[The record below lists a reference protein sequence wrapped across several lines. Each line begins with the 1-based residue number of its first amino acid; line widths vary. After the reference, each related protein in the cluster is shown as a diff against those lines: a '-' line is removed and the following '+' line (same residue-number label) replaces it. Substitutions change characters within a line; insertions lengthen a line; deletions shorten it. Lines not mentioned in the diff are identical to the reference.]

1 MKFYKRIL
9 ALTLSISF
17 VFANIQSVNAIS
29 SVEKIQGKNKY
40 EIAGKIADK
49 NAYKT
54 AILINTSNSIAD
66 GLSASGLAGALN
78 APILLTEKNTIPT
91 ETYARLKN
99 VSKVYIIGGTY
110 SISTSVENSL
120 KSKKM
125 KVVRIKGNDRIK
137 TSYNVAKEI
146 NSIKKVD
153 EVILT
158 NAYKGEADTISA
170 APVSVRDIA
179 PIVLTDGKSVPFSTS
194 NVKTYAVGGS
204 ISMSTSLVNKTNAKR
219 LGGSDRYDTNKKVIK
234 EFYPDA
240 SEFYLSDG
248 YDLVNALTGSTIAK
262 ENPIVLVSESSDKS
276 ILAGAD
282 KITRLGSISDSV
294 YNKCVSAAQN
304 NGDSSTKGESP
315 MKNETSILGQPTA
328 SLEACLKWAKSKKAN
343 DLFIELIPILYDTAV
358 QEGVNPV
365 LAVAQSAKETG
376 FCNFGG
382 VLDASFKNP
391 CGLKTSVG
399 GSDTDKNAHSRFDT
413 WEEGILAQIQH
424 LCLYAGQDG
433 YPLSNPVDPRH
444 EKSLFGKA
452 KTVESLSN
460 NWAGGQYGQ
469 DLVRMMGEIEAT
481 K

>member
-1 MKFYKRIL
+1 MRTIRSVL
-9 ALTLSISF
+9 ALGLTLAIFLINVPNVDALTSDTIKGN
-17 VFANIQSVNAIS
+17 NI
-29 SVEKIQGKNKY
+29 Y
-40 EIAGKIADK
+40 ETAGLIADK
-49 NAYKT
+49 KSYDT
-54 AILINTSNSIAD
+54 AIMVNMDNSIAD
-66 GLSASGLAGALN
+66 GLSASGLAGAVD
-78 APILLTEKNTIPT
+78 APILLAQKNKIPN
-91 ETYARLKN
+91 ETKQRLKN
-99 VSKVYIIGGTY
+99 VKKIYIIGKEL
-110 SISTSVENSL
+110 SISKSVETEL
-120 KSKKM
+120 KNTGAQ
-125 KVVRIKGNDRIK
+125 VTRLGGDDRIK
-137 TSYNVAKEI
+137 TSYSVAKEV
-146 NSIKKVD
+146 NGIKKVD

>member
-1 MKFYKRIL
+1 MRTIRRVL
-9 ALTLSISF
+9 ALGLTLAIFLINVPNVDALTSDTIKGN
-17 VFANIQSVNAIS
+17 NI
-29 SVEKIQGKNKY
+29 Y
-40 EIAGKIADK
+40 ETAGSIADK
-49 NAYKT
+49 KSYDT
-54 AILINTSNSIAD
+54 AIMVNMDNSIAD
-66 GLSASGLAGALN
+66 GLSASGLAGAVD
-78 APILLTEKNTIPT
+78 APILLAQKNKIPS
-91 ETYARLKN
+91 ETKQRLKN
-99 VSKVYIIGGTY
+99 VKKIYIIGKEL
-110 SISTSVENSL
+110 SISKSVENEL
-120 KSKKM
+120 KNTGAQ
-125 KVVRIKGNDRIK
+125 VTRLGGDDRIK
-137 TSYNVAKEI
+137 TSYSVAKEV
-146 NSIKKVD
+146 NGIKKVD

-294 YNKCVSAAQN
+294 YNKCVSVAQN
-304 NGDSSTKGESP
+304 NGDSSTKGDSP

>member
-1 MKFYKRIL
+1 MRTIRRVL
-9 ALTLSISF
+9 ALGLTLAIFLINVPNVDALTSDTIKGN
-17 VFANIQSVNAIS
+17 NI
-29 SVEKIQGKNKY
+29 Y
-40 EIAGKIADK
+40 ETAGLIADK
-49 NAYKT
+49 KSYDT
-54 AILINTSNSIAD
+54 AIMVNMDNSIAD
-66 GLSASGLAGALN
+66 GLSASGLAGAVD
-78 APILLTEKNTIPT
+78 APILLAQKNKIPN
-91 ETYARLKN
+91 ETKQRLKN
-99 VSKVYIIGGTY
+99 VKKIYIIGKEL
-110 SISTSVENSL
+110 SISKSVETEL
-120 KSKKM
+120 KNTGAQ
-125 KVVRIKGNDRIK
+125 VTRLGGDDRIK
-137 TSYNVAKEI
+137 TSYSVAKEV
-146 NSIKKVD
+146 NGIKKVD

-304 NGDSSTKGESP
+304 NSDSSTKGESP

>member
-1 MKFYKRIL
+1 MRTIRRVL
-9 ALTLSISF
+9 ALGLTLAIFLINVPNVDALTSDTIKGN
-17 VFANIQSVNAIS
+17 NI
-29 SVEKIQGKNKY
+29 Y
-40 EIAGKIADK
+40 ETAGLIADK
-49 NAYKT
+49 KSYDT
-54 AILINTSNSIAD
+54 AIMVNMDNSIAD
-66 GLSASGLAGALN
+66 GLSASGLAGAVD
-78 APILLTEKNTIPT
+78 APILLAQKNKIPN
-91 ETYARLKN
+91 ETKQRLKN
-99 VSKVYIIGGTY
+99 VKKIYIIGKEL
-110 SISTSVENSL
+110 SISKSVETEL
-120 KSKKM
+120 KNTGAQAT
-125 KVVRIKGNDRIK
+125 RLGGDDRIK
-137 TSYNVAKEI
+137 TSYSVAKEV
-146 NSIKKVD
+146 NGIKKVD

>member
-1 MKFYKRIL
+1 MRTIRRVL
-9 ALTLSISF
+9 ALGLTLAIFLINVPNVDALTSDTIKGN
-17 VFANIQSVNAIS
+17 NI
-29 SVEKIQGKNKY
+29 Y
-40 EIAGKIADK
+40 ETAGLIADK
-49 NAYKT
+49 KSYDT
-54 AILINTSNSIAD
+54 AIMVNMDNSIAD
-66 GLSASGLAGALN
+66 GLSASGLVGAVD
-78 APILLTEKNTIPT
+78 APILLAQKNKIPN
-91 ETYARLKN
+91 ETKQRLKN
-99 VSKVYIIGGTY
+99 VKKIYIIGKEL
-110 SISTSVENSL
+110 SISKSVETEL
-120 KSKKM
+120 KNTGAQ
-125 KVVRIKGNDRIK
+125 VTRLGGDDRIK
-137 TSYNVAKEI
+137 TSYSVAKEV
-146 NSIKKVD
+146 NGIKKVD

>member
-1 MKFYKRIL
+1 MRTIRRVL
-9 ALTLSISF
+9 ALGLTLAIFLINVPNVDALTSDTIKGN
-17 VFANIQSVNAIS
+17 NI
-29 SVEKIQGKNKY
+29 Y
-40 EIAGKIADK
+40 ETAGLIADK
-49 NAYKT
+49 KSYDT
-54 AILINTSNSIAD
+54 AIMVNMDNSIAD
-66 GLSASGLAGALN
+66 GLSASGLAGAVD
-78 APILLTEKNTIPT
+78 APILLAQKNKIPN
-91 ETYARLKN
+91 ETKQRLKN
-99 VSKVYIIGGTY
+99 VKKIYIIGKEL
-110 SISTSVENSL
+110 SISKSVETEL
-120 KSKKM
+120 KNTGAQ
-125 KVVRIKGNDRIK
+125 VTRLGGDDRIK
-137 TSYNVAKEI
+137 TSYSVAKEV
-146 NSIKKVD
+146 NGIKKVD

-469 DLVRMMGEIEAT
+469 DLVRMMGVRMLA
-481 K
+481 

>member
-1 MKFYKRIL
+1 MRTIRRVL
-9 ALTLSISF
+9 ALGLTLAIFLINVPNVDALTSDTIKGN
-17 VFANIQSVNAIS
+17 NI
-29 SVEKIQGKNKY
+29 Y
-40 EIAGKIADK
+40 ETAGLIADK
-49 NAYKT
+49 KSYDT
-54 AILINTSNSIAD
+54 AIMVNMDNSIAD
-66 GLSASGLAGALN
+66 GLSASGLAGAVD
-78 APILLTEKNTIPT
+78 APILLAQKNKIPN
-91 ETYARLKN
+91 ETKQRLKN
-99 VSKVYIIGGTY
+99 VKKIYIIGKEL
-110 SISTSVENSL
+110 SISKSVETEL
-120 KSKKM
+120 KNTGAQ
-125 KVVRIKGNDRIK
+125 VTRLGGDDRIK
-137 TSYNVAKEI
+137 TSYSVAKEV
-146 NSIKKVD
+146 SGIKKVD

-179 PIVLTDGKSVPFSTS
+179 PIVLTDGKSVSFSTS

>member
-1 MKFYKRIL
+1 MRTIRRVL
-9 ALTLSISF
+9 ALGLTLAIFLINVPNVDALTSDTIKGN
-17 VFANIQSVNAIS
+17 NI
-29 SVEKIQGKNKY
+29 Y
-40 EIAGKIADK
+40 ETAGLIADK
-49 NAYKT
+49 KSYDT
-54 AILINTSNSIAD
+54 AIMVNMDNSIAD
-66 GLSASGLAGALN
+66 GLSASGLAGAVD
-78 APILLTEKNTIPT
+78 APILLAQKNKIPN
-91 ETYARLKN
+91 ETKQRLKN
-99 VSKVYIIGGTY
+99 VKKIYIIGKEL
-110 SISTSVENSL
+110 SISKSVETEL
-120 KSKKM
+120 KNTGAQ
-125 KVVRIKGNDRIK
+125 VTRLGGDDRIK
-137 TSYNVAKEI
+137 TSYSVAKEV
-146 NSIKKVD
+146 SGIKKVD

-234 EFYPDA
+234 EFYTDA

>member
-1 MKFYKRIL
+1 MRTIRRVL
-9 ALTLSISF
+9 ALGLTLAIFLINVPNVAALTSDTIKGN
-17 VFANIQSVNAIS
+17 NI
-29 SVEKIQGKNKY
+29 Y
-40 EIAGKIADK
+40 ETAGLIADK
-49 NAYKT
+49 KSYDT
-54 AILINTSNSIAD
+54 AIMVNMDNSIAD
-66 GLSASGLAGALN
+66 GLSASGLAGAVD
-78 APILLTEKNTIPT
+78 APILLAQKNKIPN
-91 ETYARLKN
+91 ETKQRLKN
-99 VSKVYIIGGTY
+99 VKKIYIIGKEL
-110 SISTSVENSL
+110 SISKSVETEL
-120 KSKKM
+120 KNTGAQ
-125 KVVRIKGNDRIK
+125 VTRLGGDDRIK
-137 TSYNVAKEI
+137 TSYSVAKEV
-146 NSIKKVD
+146 SGIKKVD

>member
-1 MKFYKRIL
+1 MRTIRRVL
-9 ALTLSISF
+9 ALGLTLAIFLINVPNVDALTSDTIKGN
-17 VFANIQSVNAIS
+17 NI
-29 SVEKIQGKNKY
+29 Y
-40 EIAGKIADK
+40 ETAGLIADK
-49 NAYKT
+49 KSYDT
-54 AILINTSNSIAD
+54 AIMVNMDNSIAD
-66 GLSASGLAGALN
+66 GLSASGLAGAVD
-78 APILLTEKNTIPT
+78 APILLAQKNKIPN
-91 ETYARLKN
+91 ETKQRLKN
-99 VSKVYIIGGTY
+99 VKKIYIIGKEL
-110 SISTSVENSL
+110 SISKSVETEL
-120 KSKKM
+120 KNTEAQ
-125 KVVRIKGNDRIK
+125 VTRLGGDDRIK
-137 TSYNVAKEI
+137 TSYSVAKEV
-146 NSIKKVD
+146 NGIKKVD

>member
-1 MKFYKRIL
+1 MRTIRRVL
-9 ALTLSISF
+9 ALGLTLAIFLINVPNVDALTSDTIKGN
-17 VFANIQSVNAIS
+17 NI
-29 SVEKIQGKNKY
+29 Y
-40 EIAGKIADK
+40 ETAGSIADK
-49 NAYKT
+49 KSYDT
-54 AILINTSNSIAD
+54 AIMVNMDNSIAD
-66 GLSASGLAGALN
+66 GLSASGLAGAVD
-78 APILLTEKNTIPT
+78 APILLAQKNKIPS
-91 ETYARLKN
+91 ETKQRLKN
-99 VSKVYIIGGTY
+99 VKKIYIIGKEL
-110 SISTSVENSL
+110 SISKSVENEL
-120 KSKKM
+120 KNTGAQ
-125 KVVRIKGNDRIK
+125 VTRLGGDDRIK
-137 TSYNVAKEI
+137 TSYSVAKEV
-146 NSIKKVD
+146 NGIKKVD

-294 YNKCVSAAQN
+294 YNKCVSVAQN
-304 NGDSSTKGESP
+304 NGDSSTKGDSP

-433 YPLSNPVDPRH
+433 
-444 EKSLFGKA
+444 
-452 KTVESLSN
+452 
-460 NWAGGQYGQ
+460 
-469 DLVRMMGEIEAT
+469 
-481 K
+481 

>member
-1 MKFYKRIL
+1 MRTIRRVLTLGLTLAIFLINVPNVN
-9 ALTLSISF
+9 ALTSDTIKGN
-17 VFANIQSVNAIS
+17 NI
-29 SVEKIQGKNKY
+29 Y
-40 EIAGKIADK
+40 ETAGLIADK
-49 NAYKT
+49 KSYDT
-54 AILINTSNSIAD
+54 AIMVNMDNSIAD
-66 GLSASGLAGALN
+66 GLSASGLAGAVD
-78 APILLTEKNTIPT
+78 APILLAQKNKIPN
-91 ETYARLKN
+91 ETRQRLKN
-99 VSKVYIIGGTY
+99 VKKIYIIGKEL
-110 SISTSVENSL
+110 SISKSVETEL
-120 KSKKM
+120 KKTGAQ
-125 KVVRIKGNDRIK
+125 VTRLGGDDRIK
-137 TSYNVAKEI
+137 TSYSVAKEV
-146 NSIKKVD
+146 SGIKKVD

-170 APVSVRDIA
+170 APVSVRDVA

-294 YNKCVSAAQN
+294 YNKCVSSAQN
-304 NGDSSTKGESP
+304 NGDSSTKGDSP

-328 SLEACLKWAKSKKAN
+328 SLEACLKWAKSKRAN

-469 DLVRMMGEIEAT
+469 DLVRMMREIEST

>member
-1 MKFYKRIL
+1 MRTIRRVL
-9 ALTLSISF
+9 ALGLTLAIFLINVPNVDALTSDTIKGN
-17 VFANIQSVNAIS
+17 NI
-29 SVEKIQGKNKY
+29 Y
-40 EIAGKIADK
+40 ETAGLIADK
-49 NAYKT
+49 KSYDT
-54 AILINTSNSIAD
+54 AIMVNMDNSIAD
-66 GLSASGLAGALN
+66 GLSASGLAGAVD
-78 APILLTEKNTIPT
+78 APILLAQKNKIPN
-91 ETYARLKN
+91 ETKQRLKN
-99 VSKVYIIGGTY
+99 VKKIYIIGKEL
-110 SISTSVENSL
+110 SISKSVETEL
-120 KSKKM
+120 KNTGAQ
-125 KVVRIKGNDRIK
+125 VTRLGGDDRIK
-137 TSYNVAKEI
+137 TSYSVAKEV
-146 NSIKKVD
+146 NGIKKVD

-170 APVSVRDIA
+170 APVSVRDID

>member
-1 MKFYKRIL
+1 MRTIRRVL
-9 ALTLSISF
+9 ALGLTLAIFLINVPNVDALTSDTIKGN
-17 VFANIQSVNAIS
+17 NI
-29 SVEKIQGKNKY
+29 Y
-40 EIAGKIADK
+40 ETAGLIADK
-49 NAYKT
+49 KSYDT
-54 AILINTSNSIAD
+54 AIMVNMDNSIAD
-66 GLSASGLAGALN
+66 GLSASGLAGAVD
-78 APILLTEKNTIPT
+78 APILLAQKNKIPN
-91 ETYARLKN
+91 ETKQRLKN
-99 VSKVYIIGGTY
+99 VKKIYIIGKEL
-110 SISTSVENSL
+110 SISKSVETEL
-120 KSKKM
+120 KSTGAQ
-125 KVVRIKGNDRIK
+125 VTRLGGDDRIK
-137 TSYNVAKEI
+137 TSYSVAKEV
-146 NSIKKVD
+146 NGIKKVD

-219 LGGSDRYDTNKKVIK
+219 LGGLDRYDTNKKVIK

-240 SEFYLSDG
+240 PEFYLSDG

>member
-1 MKFYKRIL
+1 MRTIRRVL
-9 ALTLSISF
+9 ALGLTLAIFLINVPNVDALTSDTIKGN
-17 VFANIQSVNAIS
+17 NI
-29 SVEKIQGKNKY
+29 Y
-40 EIAGKIADK
+40 ETAGLIADK
-49 NAYKT
+49 KSYDT
-54 AILINTSNSIAD
+54 AIMVNMDNSIAD
-66 GLSASGLAGALN
+66 GLSASGLAGAVD
-78 APILLTEKNTIPT
+78 APILLAQKNKIPN
-91 ETYARLKN
+91 ETKQRLKN
-99 VSKVYIIGGTY
+99 VKKIYIIGKEL
-110 SISTSVENSL
+110 SISKSVETEL
-120 KSKKM
+120 KNTGAQ
-125 KVVRIKGNDRIK
+125 VTRLGGDDRIK
-137 TSYNVAKEI
+137 TSYSVAKEV
-146 NSIKKVD
+146 NGIKKVD

-452 KTVESLSN
+452 KT
-460 NWAGGQYGQ
+460 
-469 DLVRMMGEIEAT
+469 
-481 K
+481 

>member
-1 MKFYKRIL
+1 MRTIRRVL
-9 ALTLSISF
+9 ALGLTLAIFLINVPNVDALTSDTIKGN
-17 VFANIQSVNAIS
+17 NI
-29 SVEKIQGKNKY
+29 Y
-40 EIAGKIADK
+40 ETAGLIADK
-49 NAYKT
+49 NSYDT
-54 AILINTSNSIAD
+54 AVMVNMDNSIAD
-66 GLSASGLAGALN
+66 GLSASGLAGAVD
-78 APILLTEKNTIPT
+78 APILLAQKNKIPN
-91 ETYARLKN
+91 ETKQRLKN
-99 VSKVYIIGGTY
+99 VKKIYIIGKEL
-110 SISTSVENSL
+110 SISKSVETEL
-120 KSKKM
+120 KNTGAQ
-125 KVVRIKGNDRIK
+125 VTRLGGDDRIK
-137 TSYNVAKEI
+137 TSYSVAKEV
-146 NSIKKVD
+146 NGIKKVD

>member
-1 MKFYKRIL
+1 MRTIRRVL
-9 ALTLSISF
+9 ALGLTLAIFLINVPNVDALTSDTIKGN
-17 VFANIQSVNAIS
+17 NI
-29 SVEKIQGKNKY
+29 Y
-40 EIAGKIADK
+40 ETAGLIADK
-49 NAYKT
+49 KSYDT
-54 AILINTSNSIAD
+54 AIMVNMDNSIAD
-66 GLSASGLAGALN
+66 GLSASGLAGAVD
-78 APILLTEKNTIPT
+78 APILLAQKNKIPN
-91 ETYARLKN
+91 ETKQRLKN
-99 VSKVYIIGGTY
+99 VKKIYIIGKEL
-110 SISTSVENSL
+110 SISKSVETEL
-120 KSKKM
+120 KNTGAQ
-125 KVVRIKGNDRIK
+125 VTRLGGDDRIK
-137 TSYNVAKEI
+137 TSYSVAKEV
-146 NSIKKVD
+146 NGIKKVD

-424 LCLYAGQDG
+424 LCLYVGQDG

>member
-1 MKFYKRIL
+1 MRTIRRVL
-9 ALTLSISF
+9 ALGLTLAIFLINVPNVDALTSDTIKGN
-17 VFANIQSVNAIS
+17 NI
-29 SVEKIQGKNKY
+29 Y
-40 EIAGKIADK
+40 ETAGLIADK
-49 NAYKT
+49 KSYDT
-54 AILINTSNSIAD
+54 AIMVNMDNSIAD
-66 GLSASGLAGALN
+66 GLSASGLAGAVD
-78 APILLTEKNTIPT
+78 APILLAQKNKIPS
-91 ETYARLKN
+91 ETKQRLKN
-99 VSKVYIIGGTY
+99 VKKIYIIGKEL
-110 SISTSVENSL
+110 SISKSVENEL
-120 KSKKM
+120 KNTGAQ
-125 KVVRIKGNDRIK
+125 VTRLGGDDRIK
-137 TSYNVAKEI
+137 TSYSVAKEV
-146 NSIKKVD
+146 NGIKKVD

-179 PIVLTDGKSVPFSTS
+179 PIVLTDGKSIPFSTS

-294 YNKCVSAAQN
+294 YNKCVSVAQN
-304 NGDSSTKGESP
+304 NGDSSTKGDSP

>member
-1 MKFYKRIL
+1 MRTIRRVL
-9 ALTLSISF
+9 ALGLTLAIFLINVPNVDALTSDTIKGN
-17 VFANIQSVNAIS
+17 NI
-29 SVEKIQGKNKY
+29 Y
-40 EIAGKIADK
+40 ETAGLIADK
-49 NAYKT
+49 KSYDT
-54 AILINTSNSIAD
+54 AIMVNMDNSIAD
-66 GLSASGLAGALN
+66 GLSASGLAGAVD
-78 APILLTEKNTIPT
+78 APILLAQKNKIPN
-91 ETYARLKN
+91 ETKQRLKN
-99 VSKVYIIGGTY
+99 VKKIYIIGKEL
-110 SISTSVENSL
+110 SISKSVETEL
-120 KSKKM
+120 KNTGAQ
-125 KVVRIKGNDRIK
+125 VTRLGGDDRIK
-137 TSYNVAKEI
+137 TSYSVAKEV
-146 NSIKKVD
+146 NGIKKVD

-234 EFYPDA
+234 AFYPDA

>member
-1 MKFYKRIL
+1 MRTIRRVL
-9 ALTLSISF
+9 ALGLTLAIFLINVPNVDALTSDTIKGN
-17 VFANIQSVNAIS
+17 NI
-29 SVEKIQGKNKY
+29 Y
-40 EIAGKIADK
+40 ETAGLIADK
-49 NAYKT
+49 KSYDT
-54 AILINTSNSIAD
+54 AIMVNMDNSIAD
-66 GLSASGLAGALN
+66 GLSASGLAGAVD
-78 APILLTEKNTIPT
+78 APILLAQKNKIPN
-91 ETYARLKN
+91 ETKQRLKN
-99 VSKVYIIGGTY
+99 VKKIYIIGKEL
-110 SISTSVENSL
+110 SISKSVETEL
-120 KSKKM
+120 KNTGAQ
-125 KVVRIKGNDRIK
+125 VTRLGGDDRIK
-137 TSYNVAKEI
+137 TSYSVAKEV
-146 NSIKKVD
+146 NGIKKVD

-444 EKSLFGKA
+444 EKSLLGKA

>member
-1 MKFYKRIL
+1 MRTIRRVL
-9 ALTLSISF
+9 ALGLTLAIFLINVPNVDALTSDTIKGN
-17 VFANIQSVNAIS
+17 NI
-29 SVEKIQGKNKY
+29 Y
-40 EIAGKIADK
+40 ETAGLIADK
-49 NAYKT
+49 KSYDT
-54 AILINTSNSIAD
+54 AIMVNMDNSIAD
-66 GLSASGLAGALN
+66 GLSASGLAGAVD
-78 APILLTEKNTIPT
+78 APILLAQKNKIPN
-91 ETYARLKN
+91 ETKQRLKN
-99 VSKVYIIGGTY
+99 VKKIYIIGKEL
-110 SISTSVENSL
+110 SISKSVETEL
-120 KSKKM
+120 KNTGAQ
-125 KVVRIKGNDRIK
+125 VTRLGGDDRIK
-137 TSYNVAKEI
+137 TSYSVAKEV
-146 NSIKKVD
+146 NGIKKVD

-304 NGDSSTKGESP
+304 MGFVYKRESP

>member
-1 MKFYKRIL
+1 MRTIRRVL
-9 ALTLSISF
+9 ALGLTLAIFLINVPNVDALTSDTIKGN
-17 VFANIQSVNAIS
+17 NI
-29 SVEKIQGKNKY
+29 Y
-40 EIAGKIADK
+40 ETAGLIADK
-49 NAYKT
+49 KSYDT
-54 AILINTSNSIAD
+54 AIMVNMDNSIAD
-66 GLSASGLAGALN
+66 GLSASGLAGAVD
-78 APILLTEKNTIPT
+78 APILLAQKNKIPN
-91 ETYARLKN
+91 ETKQRLKN
-99 VSKVYIIGGTY
+99 VKKIYIIGKEL
-110 SISTSVENSL
+110 SISKSVETEL
-120 KSKKM
+120 KNTGAQ
-125 KVVRIKGNDRIK
+125 VTRLGGDDRIK
-137 TSYNVAKEI
+137 TSYSVAKEV
-146 NSIKKVD
+146 NGIKKVD

-170 APVSVRDIA
+170 APISVRDIA

-328 SLEACLKWAKSKKAN
+328 SLETCLKWAKSKKAN

>member
-1 MKFYKRIL
+1 MRTIRRVL
-9 ALTLSISF
+9 ALGLTLAIFLINVPNVDALTSDTIKGN
-17 VFANIQSVNAIS
+17 NI
-29 SVEKIQGKNKY
+29 Y
-40 EIAGKIADK
+40 ETAGLIADK
-49 NAYKT
+49 KSYDT
-54 AILINTSNSIAD
+54 AIMVNMDNSIAD
-66 GLSASGLAGALN
+66 GLSASGLAGAVD
-78 APILLTEKNTIPT
+78 APILLAQKNKIPN
-91 ETYARLKN
+91 ETKQRLKN
-99 VSKVYIIGGTY
+99 VKKIYIIGKEL
-110 SISTSVENSL
+110 SISKSVETEL
-120 KSKKM
+120 KNTGAQ
-125 KVVRIKGNDRIK
+125 VTRLGGDDRIK
-137 TSYNVAKEI
+137 TSYSVAKEV
-146 NSIKKVD
+146 NGIKKVD

-433 YPLSNPVDPRH
+433 YPLF
-444 EKSLFGKA
+444 KS
-452 KTVESLSN
+452 S
-460 NWAGGQYGQ
+460 
-469 DLVRMMGEIEAT
+469 RP
-481 K
+481 

>member
-1 MKFYKRIL
+1 MRTIRRVL
-9 ALTLSISF
+9 ALGLTLAIFLINVPNVDALTSDTIKGN
-17 VFANIQSVNAIS
+17 NI
-29 SVEKIQGKNKY
+29 Y
-40 EIAGKIADK
+40 ETAGLIADK
-49 NAYKT
+49 KSYDT
-54 AILINTSNSIAD
+54 AIMVNMDNSIAD
-66 GLSASGLAGALN
+66 GLSASGLAGAVE
-78 APILLTEKNTIPT
+78 APILLAQKNKIPN
-91 ETYARLKN
+91 ETKQRLKN
-99 VSKVYIIGGTY
+99 VKKIYIIGKEL
-110 SISTSVENSL
+110 SISKSVETEL
-120 KSKKM
+120 KNTGAQ
-125 KVVRIKGNDRIK
+125 VTRLGGDDRIK
-137 TSYNVAKEI
+137 TSYSVAKEV
-146 NSIKKVD
+146 SGIKKVD

>member
-1 MKFYKRIL
+1 MRTIRRVL
-9 ALTLSISF
+9 ALGLTLAIFLINVPNVDALTSGTIKGN
-17 VFANIQSVNAIS
+17 NI
-29 SVEKIQGKNKY
+29 Y
-40 EIAGKIADK
+40 ETAGLIADK
-49 NAYKT
+49 KSYNT
-54 AILINTSNSIAD
+54 AIMVNMDNSIAD
-66 GLSASGLAGALN
+66 GLSASGLAGAVD
-78 APILLTEKNTIPT
+78 APILLAQKNKIPN
-91 ETYARLKN
+91 ETKQRLKN
-99 VSKVYIIGGTY
+99 VKKIYIIGKEL
-110 SISTSVENSL
+110 SISKSVETEL
-120 KSKKM
+120 KNTGAQ
-125 KVVRIKGNDRIK
+125 VTRLGGDDRIK
-137 TSYNVAKEI
+137 TSYSVAKEV
-146 NSIKKVD
+146 SGIKKVD

>member
-1 MKFYKRIL
+1 MRTIRRVL
-9 ALTLSISF
+9 ALGLTLAIFLINVPNVDALTSDTIKGN
-17 VFANIQSVNAIS
+17 NI
-29 SVEKIQGKNKY
+29 Y
-40 EIAGKIADK
+40 ETAGSIADK
-49 NAYKT
+49 KSYDT
-54 AILINTSNSIAD
+54 AIMVNMDNSIAD
-66 GLSASGLAGALN
+66 GLSASGLAGAVD
-78 APILLTEKNTIPT
+78 APILLAQKNKIPS
-91 ETYARLKN
+91 ETKQRLKN
-99 VSKVYIIGGTY
+99 VKKIYIIGKEL
-110 SISTSVENSL
+110 SISKSVENEL
-120 KSKKM
+120 KNTGAQ
-125 KVVRIKGNDRIK
+125 VTRLGGDDRIK
-137 TSYNVAKEI
+137 TSYSVAKEV
-146 NSIKKVD
+146 NGIKKVD

-294 YNKCVSAAQN
+294 YNKCVSVAQN
-304 NGDSSTKGESP
+304 NGDSSTKGDSP

-365 LAVAQSAKETG
+365 LVVAQSAKETG

>member
-1 MKFYKRIL
+1 MRTIRRVL
-9 ALTLSISF
+9 ALGLTLAIFLINVPNVDALTSDTIKGN
-17 VFANIQSVNAIS
+17 NI
-29 SVEKIQGKNKY
+29 Y
-40 EIAGKIADK
+40 ETAGLIADK
-49 NAYKT
+49 KSYDT
-54 AILINTSNSIAD
+54 AIMVNMDNSIAD
-66 GLSASGLAGALN
+66 GLSASGLAGAVD
-78 APILLTEKNTIPT
+78 APILLAQKNKIPS
-91 ETYARLKN
+91 ETKQRLKN
-99 VSKVYIIGGTY
+99 VKKIYIIGKEL
-110 SISTSVENSL
+110 SISKSVENEL
-120 KSKKM
+120 KNTGAQ
-125 KVVRIKGNDRIK
+125 VTRLGGDDRIK
-137 TSYNVAKEI
+137 TSYSVAKEV
-146 NSIKKVD
+146 NGIKKVD

-294 YNKCVSAAQN
+294 YNKCVSVAQN
-304 NGDSSTKGESP
+304 NGDSSTKGDSP

>member
-1 MKFYKRIL
+1 MRTIRRVL
-9 ALTLSISF
+9 ALGLTLAIFLINVPNVDALTSDTIKGN
-17 VFANIQSVNAIS
+17 NI
-29 SVEKIQGKNKY
+29 Y
-40 EIAGKIADK
+40 ETAGLIADK
-49 NAYKT
+49 KSYDT
-54 AILINTSNSIAD
+54 AIMVNMDNSIAD
-66 GLSASGLAGALN
+66 GLSASGLAGAVD
-78 APILLTEKNTIPT
+78 APILLAQKNKIPN
-91 ETYARLKN
+91 ETKQRLKN
-99 VSKVYIIGGTY
+99 VKKIYIIGKEL
-110 SISTSVENSL
+110 SISKSVETEL
-120 KSKKM
+120 KNTGAQ
-125 KVVRIKGNDRIK
+125 VTRLGGDDRIK
-137 TSYNVAKEI
+137 TSYSVAKEV
-146 NSIKKVD
+146 NGIKKVD

-294 YNKCVSAAQN
+294 YNKCVSATQN

>member
-1 MKFYKRIL
+1 MRTIRRVL
-9 ALTLSISF
+9 ALGLTLAIFLINVPNVDALTSDTIKGN
-17 VFANIQSVNAIS
+17 NI
-29 SVEKIQGKNKY
+29 Y
-40 EIAGKIADK
+40 ETAGLIADK
-49 NAYKT
+49 KSYDT
-54 AILINTSNSIAD
+54 AIMVNMDNSIAD
-66 GLSASGLAGALN
+66 GLSASGLAGAVD
-78 APILLTEKNTIPT
+78 APILLAQKNKIPN
-91 ETYARLKN
+91 ETKQRLKN
-99 VSKVYIIGGTY
+99 VKKIYIIGKEL
-110 SISTSVENSL
+110 SISKSVETEL
-120 KSKKM
+120 KNTGAQ
-125 KVVRIKGNDRIK
+125 VTRLGGDDRIK
-137 TSYNVAKEI
+137 TSYSVAKEV
-146 NSIKKVD
+146 NGIKKVD

-433 YPLSNPVDPRH
+433 YPLSNPVDPRY

>member
-1 MKFYKRIL
+1 MRTIRRVL
-9 ALTLSISF
+9 ALGLTLAIFLINVLNVDALTSDTIKGN
-17 VFANIQSVNAIS
+17 NI
-29 SVEKIQGKNKY
+29 Y
-40 EIAGKIADK
+40 ETAGLIADK
-49 NAYKT
+49 KSYDT
-54 AILINTSNSIAD
+54 AIMVNMDNSIAD
-66 GLSASGLAGALN
+66 GLSASGLAGAVD
-78 APILLTEKNTIPT
+78 APILLAQKNKIPN
-91 ETYARLKN
+91 ETKQRLKN
-99 VSKVYIIGGTY
+99 VKKIYIIGKEL
-110 SISTSVENSL
+110 SISKSVETEL
-120 KSKKM
+120 KNTGAQ
-125 KVVRIKGNDRIK
+125 VTRLGGDDRIK
-137 TSYNVAKEI
+137 TSYSVAKEV
-146 NSIKKVD
+146 NGIKKVD

-170 APVSVRDIA
+170 APVSVRDRA

>member
-1 MKFYKRIL
+1 MNKKIL
-9 ALTLSISF
+9 SLGLAVSLILVNF
-17 VFANIQSVNAIS
+17 KSVNAS
-29 SVEKIQGKNKY
+29 SVVEKIYGKDRY
-40 EIAGKIADK
+40 ETAAKIADK
-49 NAYKT
+49 QTYET
-54 AILINTSNSIAD
+54 VILVNTEKSLAD
-66 GLSASGLAGALN
+66 GLSASGLSGTTK
-78 APILLTEKNTIPT
+78 APILFTQQNKIPADT
-91 ETYARLKN
+91 NRCLKN
-99 VSKVYIIGGTY
+99 IKKAYIIGTEDT
-110 SISTSVENSL
+110 ISKSVEKEL
-120 KSKKM
+120 DSKNIEVK
-125 KVVRIKGNDRIK
+125 RIGGEDRLK
-137 TSYNVAKEI
+137 TSYLIAKEI
-146 NSIKKVD
+146 ATIKKVD
-153 EVILT
+153 KVLLT
-158 NAYKGEADTISA
+158 NAYSGEADAMS
-170 APVSVRDIA
+170 VSSVATRDGA
-179 PIVLTDGKSVPFSTS
+179 PIILTDGKSVPFSTS

-234 EFYPDA
+234 EFYSDA

>member
-1 MKFYKRIL
+1 MRTIRRVL
-9 ALTLSISF
+9 ALGLTLAIFLINVPNVDALTSDTIKGN
-17 VFANIQSVNAIS
+17 NI
-29 SVEKIQGKNKY
+29 Y
-40 EIAGKIADK
+40 ETAGLIADK
-49 NAYKT
+49 KSYDT
-54 AILINTSNSIAD
+54 AIMVNMDNSIAD
-66 GLSASGLAGALN
+66 GLSASGLAGAVD
-78 APILLTEKNTIPT
+78 APILLAQKNKIPS
-91 ETYARLKN
+91 ETKQRLKN
-99 VSKVYIIGGTY
+99 VKKIYIIGKEL
-110 SISTSVENSL
+110 SISKSVENEL
-120 KSKKM
+120 KNTGAQ
-125 KVVRIKGNDRIK
+125 VTRLGGDDRIK
-137 TSYNVAKEI
+137 TSYSVAKEV
-146 NSIKKVD
+146 NGIKKVD

-262 ENPIVLVSESSDKS
+262 ENPIVLVSEISDKS

-294 YNKCVSAAQN
+294 YNKCVSVAQN
-304 NGDSSTKGESP
+304 NGDSSTKGDSP

>member
-1 MKFYKRIL
+1 MRTIRRVL
-9 ALTLSISF
+9 ALGLTLAIFLINVPNVDALTSDTIKGN
-17 VFANIQSVNAIS
+17 NI
-29 SVEKIQGKNKY
+29 Y
-40 EIAGKIADK
+40 ETAGLIADK
-49 NAYKT
+49 KSYDT
-54 AILINTSNSIAD
+54 AIMVNMDNSIAD
-66 GLSASGLAGALN
+66 GLSASGLAGAVD
-78 APILLTEKNTIPT
+78 APILLAQKNKIPN
-91 ETYARLKN
+91 ETKQRLKN
-99 VSKVYIIGGTY
+99 VKKIYIIGKEL
-110 SISTSVENSL
+110 SISKSVETEL
-120 KSKKM
+120 KNTGAQ
-125 KVVRIKGNDRIK
+125 VTRLGGDDRIK
-137 TSYNVAKEI
+137 TSYSVAKEV
-146 NSIKKVD
+146 SGIKKVD

-328 SLEACLKWAKSKKAN
+328 SLEACLKWAK
-343 DLFIELIPILYDTAV
+343 Y
-358 QEGVNPV
+358 
-365 LAVAQSAKETG
+365 
-376 FCNFGG
+376 
-382 VLDASFKNP
+382 
-391 CGLKTSVG
+391 
-399 GSDTDKNAHSRFDT
+399 
-413 WEEGILAQIQH
+413 
-424 LCLYAGQDG
+424 
-433 YPLSNPVDPRH
+433 
-444 EKSLFGKA
+444 
-452 KTVESLSN
+452 
-460 NWAGGQYGQ
+460 
-469 DLVRMMGEIEAT
+469 
-481 K
+481 

>member
-1 MKFYKRIL
+1 MRTIRRVL
-9 ALTLSISF
+9 ALGLTLAIFLINVPNVDALTSDTIKGN
-17 VFANIQSVNAIS
+17 NI
-29 SVEKIQGKNKY
+29 Y
-40 EIAGKIADK
+40 ETAGLIADK
-49 NAYKT
+49 KSYDT
-54 AILINTSNSIAD
+54 AIMVNMDNSIAD
-66 GLSASGLAGALN
+66 GLSASGLAGAVD
-78 APILLTEKNTIPT
+78 APILLAQKNKIPN
-91 ETYARLKN
+91 ETKQRLKN
-99 VSKVYIIGGTY
+99 VKKIYIIGKEL
-110 SISTSVENSL
+110 SISKSVETEL
-120 KSKKM
+120 KNTGAQ
-125 KVVRIKGNDRIK
+125 VTRLGGDDRIK
-137 TSYNVAKEI
+137 TSYSVAKEV
-146 NSIKKVD
+146 SGIKKVD

-240 SEFYLSDG
+240 SEFYLSDA

>member
-1 MKFYKRIL
+1 MRTIRRVL
-9 ALTLSISF
+9 ALGLTLAIFLINVPNVDALTSDTIKGN
-17 VFANIQSVNAIS
+17 NI
-29 SVEKIQGKNKY
+29 Y
-40 EIAGKIADK
+40 ETAGLIADK
-49 NAYKT
+49 KSYDT
-54 AILINTSNSIAD
+54 AIMVNMDNSIAD
-66 GLSASGLAGALN
+66 GLSASGLAGAVD
-78 APILLTEKNTIPT
+78 APILLAQKNKIPN
-91 ETYARLKN
+91 ETKQRLKN
-99 VSKVYIIGGTY
+99 VKKIYIIGKEL
-110 SISTSVENSL
+110 SISKSVETEL
-120 KSKKM
+120 KNTGAQ
-125 KVVRIKGNDRIK
+125 VTRLGGDDRIK
-137 TSYNVAKEI
+137 TSYSVAKEV
-146 NSIKKVD
+146 NGIKKVE

>member
-1 MKFYKRIL
+1 MRTIRRVL
-9 ALTLSISF
+9 ALGLTLAIFLINVPNVDALTSDTIKGN
-17 VFANIQSVNAIS
+17 NI
-29 SVEKIQGKNKY
+29 Y
-40 EIAGKIADK
+40 ETAGLIADK
-49 NAYKT
+49 KSYDT
-54 AILINTSNSIAD
+54 AIMVNMDNSIAD
-66 GLSASGLAGALN
+66 GLSASGLAGAVD
-78 APILLTEKNTIPT
+78 APILLAQKNKIPN
-91 ETYARLKN
+91 ETKQRLKN
-99 VSKVYIIGGTY
+99 VKKIYIIGKEL
-110 SISTSVENSL
+110 SISKSVETEL
-120 KSKKM
+120 KNTGAQ
-125 KVVRIKGNDRIK
+125 VTRLGGDDRIK
-137 TSYNVAKEI
+137 TSYSVAKEV
-146 NSIKKVD
+146 NGIKKVD

-444 EKSLFGKA
+444 EKSLFGNA

>member
-1 MKFYKRIL
+1 MRTIRRVL
-9 ALTLSISF
+9 ALGLTLAIFLINVPNVDALTSDTIKGN
-17 VFANIQSVNAIS
+17 NI
-29 SVEKIQGKNKY
+29 Y
-40 EIAGKIADK
+40 ETAGLIADK
-49 NAYKT
+49 KSYDT
-54 AILINTSNSIAD
+54 AIMVNMDNSIAD
-66 GLSASGLAGALN
+66 GLSASGLAGAVD
-78 APILLTEKNTIPT
+78 APILLAQKNKIPN
-91 ETYARLKN
+91 ETKQRLKN
-99 VSKVYIIGGTY
+99 VKKIYIIGKEL
-110 SISTSVENSL
+110 SISKSVETEL
-120 KSKKM
+120 KNTGAQ
-125 KVVRIKGNDRIK
+125 VTRLGGDDRIK
-137 TSYNVAKEI
+137 TSYSVAKEV
-146 NSIKKVD
+146 SGIKKVD

>member
-1 MKFYKRIL
+1 MRTIRRVL
-9 ALTLSISF
+9 ALGLTLAIFLINVPNVDALTSDTIKGN
-17 VFANIQSVNAIS
+17 NI
-29 SVEKIQGKNKY
+29 Y
-40 EIAGKIADK
+40 ETAGLIADK
-49 NAYKT
+49 KSYDT
-54 AILINTSNSIAD
+54 AIMVNMDNSIAD
-66 GLSASGLAGALN
+66 GLSASGLAGAVD
-78 APILLTEKNTIPT
+78 APILLAQKNKIPN
-91 ETYARLKN
+91 ETKQRLKN
-99 VSKVYIIGGTY
+99 VKKIYIIGKEL
-110 SISTSVENSL
+110 SISKSVETEL
-120 KSKKM
+120 KNTGAQ
-125 KVVRIKGNDRIK
+125 VTRLGGDDRIK
-137 TSYNVAKEI
+137 TSYSVAKEV
-146 NSIKKVD
+146 NGIKKVD

-170 APVSVRDIA
+170 APVSVGDIA